1 MKYKVIS
8 YFEDLQD
15 NKHPYNKDDI
25 YPRKGLKPSEERIA
39 ELMSADNK
47 QRKPLIEEKVE
58 SYVKDDAGED
68 VGYDY

>member
-8 YFEDLQD
+8 YFEDLHD
-15 NKHPYNKDDI
+15 ENHSYNIGDT

-58 SYVKDDAGED
+58 SYVKDDTEEIGGFD
-68 VGYDY
+68 D

>member
-15 NKHPYNKDDI
+15 NKHSYNKGDT

-58 SYVKDDAGED
+58 SYVNDDTEEIG
-68 VGYDY
+68 GYDD

>member
-15 NKHPYNKDDI
+15 NKHPYNEDDT

-58 SYVKDDAGED
+58 SYKDSEET
-68 VGYDY
+68 VGYDF